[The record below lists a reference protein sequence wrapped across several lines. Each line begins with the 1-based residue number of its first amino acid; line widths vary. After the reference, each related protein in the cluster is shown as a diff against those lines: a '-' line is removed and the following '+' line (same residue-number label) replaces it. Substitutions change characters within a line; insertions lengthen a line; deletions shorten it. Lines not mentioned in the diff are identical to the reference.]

1 MSQIP
6 LMSPIPLIT
15 VILLSMSFALTGPAF
30 GQWASVTG
38 TFQYDGKAPVF
49 KPIIP
54 NKDPQFCG
62 KQNIPDERLLVNSAT
77 KGIANV
83 VIYLRKKPSKISPEY
98 DKKANAQVTVDNALC
113 RFKPHVQTVRTTQM
127 LVLGNKDAIGHNTN
141 VSMFKNPSFNQLI
154 PALGNIKKKLSASER
169 VPIKIACN
177 IHPWM
182 SAILVIKD
190 HPYMTKTDEDG
201 KFELKHLPAGEKLE
215 LQFWHE
221 SSGYLGKFTKK
232 PTIKVSKRG
241 RVILN
246 LDSDL
251 DLGEMQVDPA
261 NFKAL

>member
-6 LMSPIPLIT
+6 PMSQTPLIT
-15 VILLSMSFALTGPAF
+15 VILLSMSFTLTGPAF

-98 DKKANAQVTVDNALC
+98 DKKANAQVNVDNALC
-113 RFKPHVQTVRTTQM
+113 RFEPHVQTVRTTQM

-190 HPYMTKTDEDG
+190 HPYVAVTDANGEFMIP
-201 KFELKHLPAGEKLE
+201 KLPAGKLTI
-215 LQFWHE
+215 QFWQE
-221 SSGYLGKFTKK
+221 RTGYVENVTIGGKKTKLRRGRIEL
-232 PTIKVSKRG
+232 TIKDNES
-241 RVILN
+241 
-246 LDSDL
+246 L
-251 DLGEMQVDPA
+251 DLGTIQVGSDEL
-261 NFKAL
+261 K